1 MGQFARTIRAT
12 EILVSLNQ
20 QILQKPAFPRVGRV
34 RVAAGYRTSSDL
46 TRCQSERVAMT
57 NVSYRQTGPWN
68 QAARAREVAASVP
81 KRDANCDAA
90 VEWEFSEAMRSPRF
104 PAAWFVLPG
113 AVMGCLLLALLY

>member
-34 RVAAGYRTSSDL
+34 RVTAGYRTSSDL
-46 TRCQSERVAMT
+46 TRCQLERVAMPT
-57 NVSYRQTGPWN
+57 VSYHQTGAWN
-68 QAARAREVAASVP
+68 QAASARGSATSVP
-81 KRDANCDAA
+81 KRDASSDAA

-104 PAAWFVLPG
+104 PAAWFVLPS
-113 AVMGCLLLALLY
+113 ALLGCLLLALLH